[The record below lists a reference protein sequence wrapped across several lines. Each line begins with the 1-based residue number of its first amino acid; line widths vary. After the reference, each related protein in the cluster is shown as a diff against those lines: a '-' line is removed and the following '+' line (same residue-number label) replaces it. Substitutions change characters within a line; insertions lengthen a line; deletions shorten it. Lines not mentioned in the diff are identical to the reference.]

1 MSQLSIILSLESL
14 TAWFRR
20 ERRVFPWRE
29 NPSPYRVLVSEVMLQ
44 QTQTSRVISFFSR
57 WMELFPTVYVL
68 ASASEESVIK
78 AWEGLGYYSRARA
91 LHAAAKTIVE
101 RHGGRVPRDEE
112 KLRELPGIGPFTAGA
127 IRAFAFH
134 ERAAAVDANVRRV
147 IIRLLGNDSPKE
159 IESVVERLLPA
170 RQPWV
175 AMEALIEL
183 GALVCKP
190 TPTCNVCPL
199 ADRCYAN
206 ATQTQ
211 DRIVKRSVVRTKLWR
226 DVVVFVHEDRLF
238 VTVKTGKGIM
248 SGLYE
253 FPYYET
259 SPGGRTLH
267 ELVAHVHPIVQTPL
281 QALRSFP
288 STTHT
293 FTRFHVTL
301 YPTVIRCHKRPECMA
316 GRWVTLQEAL
326 DLPFSSGHKR
336 VLQALRES
344 SATLAYL

>member
-1 MSQLSIILSLESL
+1 MPQSSAVLSLEPL
-14 TAWFRR
+14 ITWFRR

-29 NPSPYRVLVSEVMLQ
+29 DPTPYRVLVSEIMLQ
-44 QTQTSRVISFFSR
+44 QTQASRVISFFSQ
-57 WMELFPTVYVL
+57 WMELFPTVHAL
-68 ASASEESVIK
+68 ALASEESVIK

-101 RHGGRVPRDEE
+101 KYGGRIPRNEAD
-112 KLRELPGIGPFTAGA
+112 LRALPGIGPYTAGA
-127 IRAFAFH
+127 VRAFAFH
-134 ERAAAVDANVRRV
+134 ERAAAVDANVRRAV
-147 IIRLLGNDSPKE
+147 TRLLGDDNPKE
-159 IESVVERLLPA
+159 MGAVVERLLPI

-183 GALVCKP
+183 GAVVCKP
-190 TPTCNVCPL
+190 TPTCATCPL
-199 ADRCYAN
+199 CDRCYAN

-226 DVVVFVHEDRLF
+226 DVAVFTHEDRVF
-238 VTVKTGKGIM
+238 VTVKTGKGVM

-259 SPGGRTLH
+259 ASGGRSLH
-267 ELVAHVHPIVQTPL
+267 ELVSYLQPMVQMPL
-281 QALRSFP
+281 QALRSLP
-288 STTHT
+288 TTTHT

-301 YPTVIRCHKRPECMA
+301 YPALIRCSKQSECMA
-316 GRWVTLQEAL
+316 GRWVTFQEAL
-326 DLPFSSGHKR
+326 NLPFSSGHKR
-336 VLQALRES
+336 VLHALRDC

>member
-1 MSQLSIILSLESL
+1 MPQSSTFLSLEPLS
-14 TAWFRR
+14 AWFLK

-29 NPSPYRVLVSEVMLQ
+29 RPLPYRILVSEIMLQ
-44 QTQTSRVISFFSR
+44 QTQASRVISFFLR
-57 WMELFPTVYVL
+57 WMELFPTVQAL
-68 ASASEESVIK
+68 ASAPEESVIK

-91 LHAAAKTIVE
+91 LHAAAKTIVK
-101 RHGGRVPRDEE
+101 RHAGKVPRDEAE
-112 KLRELPGIGPFTAGA
+112 LRALPGIGPYTAGA
-127 IRAFAFH
+127 VRAFAFH

-147 IIRLLGNDSPKE
+147 ITRLVGLDSPKG
-159 IESVVERLLPA
+159 IEAIVEQLLPV
-170 RQPWV
+170 RTPWV

-190 TPTCNVCPL
+190 IPSCDVCPL
-199 ADRCYAN
+199 SDRCYAK

-211 DRIVKRSVVRTKLWR
+211 DRIEKRSVIRTKLWR
-226 DVVVFVHEDRLF
+226 DVAVFTHEDRVF
-238 VTVKTGKGIM
+238 VTVKTGKGVM

-259 SPGGRTLH
+259 VSGGRSLD
-267 ELVAHVHPIVQTPL
+267 ELVVYLQPIMQMPL
-281 QALRSFP
+281 HALRTLP
-288 STTHT
+288 VTTHT

-301 YPTVIRCHKRPECMA
+301 YPALIRCSKRMECMA

-326 DLPFSSGHKR
+326 ALPFSSGHKR
-336 VLQALRES
+336 VLQAFRDC

>member
-1 MSQLSIILSLESL
+1 MSQSSTVLSLEPL
-14 TAWFRR
+14 ITWFQR

-29 NPSPYRVLVSEVMLQ
+29 DPTPYRVLVSEIMLQ
-44 QTQTSRVISFFSR
+44 QTQASRVISFFSQ
-57 WMELFPTVYVL
+57 WMELFPTVHAL
-68 ASASEESVIK
+68 ALASEESVIK

-101 RHGGRVPRDEE
+101 RYDGRIPLNEAE
-112 KLRELPGIGPFTAGA
+112 LRALPGIGPYTAGA
-127 IRAFAFH
+127 VRAFAFH

-147 IIRLLGNDSPKE
+147 VTRLLGNDTPKE
-159 IESVVERLLPA
+159 AVVERLLPVH
-170 RQPWV
+170 QPWV

-190 TPTCNVCPL
+190 TPNCASCPL
-199 ADRCYAN
+199 SDRCYAN

-211 DRIVKRSVVRTKLWR
+211 DRIAKRSVVRTKLWR
-226 DVVVFVHEDRLF
+226 DVVLFVHEDRLL

-259 SPGGRTLH
+259 VSGGRSLD
-267 ELVAHVHPIVQTPL
+267 ELVAYLQPMVQTPL
-281 QALRSFP
+281 QALRSLP
-288 STTHT
+288 ITTHT

-301 YPTVIRCHKRPECMA
+301 YPALVRCYKRGECMA

-326 DLPFSSGHKR
+326 SLPFSSGHKR
-336 VLQALRES
+336 VLHALRDC